1 MKYRSILTAALLLA
15 ALTAGRNAVAI
26 AHDHTG
32 PSTVTTGSPSSFT
45 IPITASANTGILLWI
60 TVEDTN
66 SITSVSGSIT
76 WSFIGFIHDTANAR
90 RLELWAGYSSGALSS
105 ATITMNLASA
115 AVHQEAAIFD
125 SYTGVR
131 TTLFVEALNEVPQVS
146 QAVFT
151 GSVTTLHNNSLA
163 VMTCTGAQGG
173 ATATSGYTVGTFLTG
188 ISNTTLATVYGNSVV
203 ASPSTV
209 TPGWNPF
216 APTSGDT
223 LSAALVDAS
232 IPLGGGNHFL
242 ASMGCGT

>member
-1 MKYRSILTAALLLA
+1 MKYRSILAAALLLST
-15 ALTAGRNAVAI
+15 LAGRAGAAI

-32 PSTVTTGSPSSFT
+32 ASAVTTGSPSTFT
-45 IPITASANTGILLWI
+45 VSPTVSANTGVLLWI

-66 SITSVSGSIT
+66 SIVSVVGGPT
-76 WSFIGFIHDTANAR
+76 WTFIGSAHDTFNAR
-90 RLELWAGYSSGALSS
+90 RLELWAGYTVSSMSGGT
-105 ATITMNLASA
+105 TITATLTNP
-115 AVHQEAAIFD
+115 AVHQEAIIYD

-131 TTLFVEALNEVPQVS
+131 TTSFVEALNEVLQNA
-146 QAVFT
+146 QATFT
-151 GSVTTLHNNSLA
+151 GSVTTLHVNSLA
-163 VMTCTGAQGG
+163 VMACTGAQGG

-216 APTSGDT
+216 VATSGDT

-232 IPLGGGNHFL
+232 VVNGPPSFSF
-242 ASMGCGT
+242 ASARL